1 MTPIAQISAQA
12 SPWSR
17 AVEILICTPRTPG
30 SPPKVASL
38 TWKVQDEFQTA
49 EPTARLNY
57 DDAQIL
63 MDDLW
68 RAGLRP
74 SEGTGSAGAFAAQ
87 ARHLEDMRTLVFKHT
102 A

>member
-1 MTPIAQISAQA
+1 MHAQA
-12 SPWSR
+12 APW
-17 AVEILICTPRTPG
+17 AKAIEILMILPTLGAR
-30 SPPKVASL
+30 PKVATL
-38 TWKVQDEFQTA
+38 IWTEQDEFMVT
-49 EPTARLNY
+49 EPTARLALE
-57 DDAQIL
+57 DAQSL